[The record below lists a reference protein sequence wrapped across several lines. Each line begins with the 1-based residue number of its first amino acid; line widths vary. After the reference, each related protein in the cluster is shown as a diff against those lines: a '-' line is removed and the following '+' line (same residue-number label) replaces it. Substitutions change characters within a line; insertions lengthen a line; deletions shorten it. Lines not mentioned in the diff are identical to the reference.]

1 MMREKMFFDWA
12 VIFAIHQCLGDNH
25 SLCSEIFSMFFLD
38 NVKKKKSTDEN
49 KEWSVV

>member
-25 SLCSEIFSMFFLD
+25 SLCSEIFCMFFLD